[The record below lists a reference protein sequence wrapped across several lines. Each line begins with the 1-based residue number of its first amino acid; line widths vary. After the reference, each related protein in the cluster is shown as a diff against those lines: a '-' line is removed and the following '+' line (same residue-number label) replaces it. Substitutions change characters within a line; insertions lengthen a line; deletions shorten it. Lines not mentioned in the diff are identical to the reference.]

1 MRKSSA
7 APSPLRRPS
16 SQHTGLASL
25 SRERMTRIISRLN
38 AQKFRSF
45 ILIVV
50 RIVEIHSYC
59 SPLGRGG
66 RKLKRDFAILR
77 VIFLLFFSIESQLIR
92 FYSKVYENSKR
103 LERVTIPPLNFSLRF
118 QRCIYL
124 CTRKSPLESS
134 KLHSRQD
141 SKFLHCK
148 KLKPNRNF
156 SLL

>member
-1 MRKSSA
+1 
-7 APSPLRRPS
+7 
-16 SQHTGLASL
+16 
-25 SRERMTRIISRLN
+25 MTRIISRLN

-103 LERVTIPPLNFSLRF
+103 LERVTILPLNFSLRF

-124 CTRKSPLESS
+124 CLEEIPIRKFEITFSSRFQIPPLQ
-134 KLHSRQD
+134 KI
-141 SKFLHCK
+141 KTC
-148 KLKPNRNF
+148 NF

>member
-1 MRKSSA
+1 
-7 APSPLRRPS
+7 
-16 SQHTGLASL
+16 
-25 SRERMTRIISRLN
+25 MTRIISRLN

-92 FYSKVYENSKR
+92 FYSKVDENSKR
-103 LERVTIPPLNFSLRF
+103 LERVTIPSLNFSLRF

-148 KLKPNRNF
+148 KLRPAIFPYSKFP
-156 SLL
+156 